1 MFANLPLCIATVL
14 DAGHWITSVDMSKFS
29 VSGRLVVNA
38 LVERAT
44 VFFNIVATHF
54 CVAS

>member
-1 MFANLPLCIATVL
+1 MLDTV
-14 DAGHWITSVDMSKFS
+14 DTSVDRSKFS
-29 VSGRLVVNA
+29 VSGRLVVVYA
-38 LVERAT
+38 FVECAT

>member
-1 MFANLPLCIATVL
+1 
-14 DAGHWITSVDMSKFS
+14 
-29 VSGRLVVNA
+29 LVVNVF
-38 LVERAT
+38 VECAT

>member
-1 MFANLPLCIATVL
+1 V
-14 DAGHWITSVDMSKFS
+14 DTSVDRSKFS
-29 VSGRLVVNA
+29 VSGRLVVNVF
-38 LVERAT
+38 VECAT